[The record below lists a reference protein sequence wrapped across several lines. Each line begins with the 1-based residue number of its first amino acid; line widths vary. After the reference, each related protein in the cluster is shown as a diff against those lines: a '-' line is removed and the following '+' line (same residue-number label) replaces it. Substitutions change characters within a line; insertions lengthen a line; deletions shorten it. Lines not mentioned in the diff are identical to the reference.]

1 MKTHLL
7 DNPIWN
13 ALETVH
19 QAFAIGTPTV
29 KKYAGE
35 RLPFMAM
42 QHYDGLH
49 LATIAPYCRRDEI
62 MFIKDALTT
71 IPADWA
77 IVDRINCLQMVYTP
91 EAAALLPA
99 VEKVVR
105 LTAADQEEL
114 FELVQLVQPGFFNR
128 NTAELGN
135 YYGIRSEGKLV
146 AVAGERFKLDGFT
159 ELSAICTHP
168 EYTGKRYAQ
177 RLITVLCA
185 EILNQGAVP
194 FLHVVDSNTRA
205 IQIYERMGFQK
216 RIDFPLLKLRY
227 LGTGK

>member
-19 QAFAIGTPTV
+19 QAFATGTSMV
-29 KKYAGE
+29 QKYADD

-42 QHYDGLH
+42 QYYDGLH
-49 LATIAPYCRRDEI
+49 LAAIAPYCRRDEI
-62 MFIKDALTT
+62 IFIKDALTT

-91 EAAALLPA
+91 EAAVLLPA
-99 VEKVVR
+99 VEEEVR

-114 FELVQLVQPGFFNR
+114 FELVQLVQPGFFKR
-128 NTAELGN
+128 NTVELGN
-135 YYGIRSEGKLV
+135 YYGIRSGGKLV

-177 RLITVLCA
+177 RLITVLCT

-227 LGTGK
+227 LGTGG